1 LLLRSSDDL
10 FASRQA
16 LPPEQVLNDSR
27 PLINVPVPPAPS
39 GTPGYVP
46 DSRDTSTPALQPA
59 DLLPPLTTIL
69 PTAEQSWKDLLVNA
83 RRFENQLPDDLPS
96 ELDRAASVGV
106 RPITAQD
113 PTFDQVLNDGRIK
126 FVILE
131 SGQLIIA
138 PHAVGDVEISH
149 AVLSGGKAVIAAGE
163 ADIAGV
169 SGSYIGIGI
178 MPHSGHYLNGASP
191 AASKEVDNIA
201 RQAFSE
207 LGITFPTLPKEPL

>member
-1 LLLRSSDDL
+1 
-10 FASRQA
+10 
-16 LPPEQVLNDSR
+16 
-27 PLINVPVPPAPS
+27 
-39 GTPGYVP
+39 
-46 DSRDTSTPALQPA
+46 
-59 DLLPPLTTIL
+59 
-69 PTAEQSWKDLLVNA
+69 
-83 RRFENQLPDDLPS
+83 
-96 ELDRAASVGV
+96 
-106 RPITAQD
+106 
-113 PTFDQVLNDGRIK
+113 
-126 FVILE
+126 
-131 SGQLIIA
+131 LIIA